1 MGNNNYQFRL
11 QRLEIL
17 DKYIMALTKEK
28 EHFNTFQFGIVNL
41 HEDYAGSDEW
51 NDVKHTRFKDEHAA
65 AIQLA
70 CQSVNFFT
78 SIQHL
83 LFLPLSSVQEILSLS
98 KLGTIK
104 QFCFFFCFYKL
115 IIDIP

>member
-51 NDVKHTRFKDEHAA
+51 NDVKHTRFKDEHVA

-70 CQSVNFFT
+70 CQSVNDK
-78 SIQHL
+78 IQEACNAL
-83 LFLPLSSVQEILSLS
+83 NQLKSTYANAGVI
-98 KLGTIK
+98 
-104 QFCFFFCFYKL
+104 
-115 IIDIP
+115 